1 MMICRLTIP
10 CLCVLCLA
18 ACTHHEDAES
28 TPIAEERTAEDA
40 AAQLGNPLLANKGD
54 INAVNI
60 SVSSSEELEK
70 IDNGSDEELIWTNPD
85 DPDAEIPGLSE
96 AFQNKIRGNGWQK
109 SFANAAQ
116 LARRQEMPLVVWF
129 HDSVLSPRSKELGD
143 DYLNTKEFDSWS
155 RDRVVRLL
163 LDSGASLNDSTA
175 SSAPY
180 SYHKINAL
188 KKSYGLKE
196 KPAVA
201 VVSANG
207 KITARIDGYDGDVR
221 FFVKELHEGV
231 QKAEQ
236 EYRKHISSLRERGYR
251 DWRSRNGAKSVFAK
265 VMRVDDEKKIIFLK
279 ENGGRVTRTRFS
291 SLSQEDLDYLD
302 TLRSKSKAADKK
314 KYLSADEDSAAYDE

>member
-1 MMICRLTIP
+1 MFRRFLTP
-10 CLCVLCLA
+10 CLWALCVA
-18 ACTHHEDAES
+18 ACVHHEEVDP
-28 TPIAEERTAEDA
+28 TPAAGERTAEEA

-60 SVSSSEELEK
+60 NVSSSEELEK
-70 IDNGSDEELIWTNPD
+70 IDNGSDEELIWTTPD
-85 DPDAEIPGLSE
+85 DPDAEIPGLAE
-96 AFQNKIRGNGWQK
+96 AFENKIHGNGWQS
-109 SFANAAQ
+109 SFARAAQ

-129 HDSVLSPRSKELGD
+129 HDSVLSPKSKELGE

-155 RDRVVRLL
+155 RDRVVRLR

-175 SSAPY
+175 DSAPY
-180 SYHKINAL
+180 SYHKINSL

-201 VVSANG
+201 VISANG
-207 KITARIDGYDGDVR
+207 KIMARIDGYDGDVGY
-221 FFVKELHEGV
+221 FVKELHEGV

-302 TLRSKSKAADKK
+302 TLRSKSKALKK
-314 KYLSADEDSAAYDE
+314 KKPAADTAL